1 MEHELTAAAQ
11 RVLVE
16 AAHWTDGTDCDELL
30 APSLLLGL
38 LSEPECQAALV
49 LARYGIRQ
57 ETVCQ
62 RWPAFIRQSDQSGL
76 PNLSAEVHASLAAVT
91 RRLDGTPVSPV
102 LATEHLLLGLISV
115 DHETGLWL
123 RAQGLEPDSL
133 ELEILLRYG
142 YTPEPLPLEGEPVLL
157 PLPILEDEEPA
168 DTLPLPERNGRDAGD
183 CENVA
188 QEPPLPSPSPAP
200 QGGEKEQAPQDNII
214 VQTSTPHPN
223 PLLEGEQ
230 VGSDPASEPIGV
242 LRVLD
247 AAWNRAREGLRVVED
262 YTRFV
267 LDDRH
272 LTDQLKQLRHELTA
286 AMASIPLDRRL
297 AARET
302 QADVGT
308 RLSTPAERR
317 RQDAAEVLTANF
329 TRLQES
335 LRSLEEFGKILD
347 PELAARL
354 EQIRYRTYTL
364 HRAVEI
370 TQASLARLGRARLY
384 VLIDGQASP
393 EQFTALVGALISV
406 GVDVLQ
412 LRDKHLDDRVLLQR
426 ARLLR
431 ELTQGTDTLFVMND
445 RPDLAVLSRAD
456 GVHVG
461 QEELTVKD
469 VRTLVGPEMLIGV
482 STHGLDQARQAVL
495 DGADYLGVGP
505 TFPSGTKQF
514 AHFPG
519 LDFLRQVAA
528 EIRLPAFAIGGIH
541 RENLP
546 DVLSTGIARIAV
558 SGAIT
563 ATADPAAAARELK
576 GMLGFRK

>member
-1 MEHELTAAAQ
+1 MKQ
-11 RVLVE
+11 DNNNV
-16 AAHWTDGTDCDELL
+16 
-30 APSLLLGL
+30 
-38 LSEPECQAALV
+38 
-49 LARYGIRQ
+49 
-57 ETVCQ
+57 
-62 RWPAFIRQSDQSGL
+62 
-76 PNLSAEVHASLAAVT
+76 SA
-91 RRLDGTPVSPV
+91 
-102 LATEHLLLGLISV
+102 SV
-115 DHETGLWL
+115 PHP
-123 RAQGLEPDSL
+123 R
-133 ELEILLRYG
+133 
-142 YTPEPLPLEGEPVLL
+142 
-157 PLPILEDEEPA
+157 
-168 DTLPLPERNGRDAGD
+168 PLPEGEETGRDSEA
-183 CENVA
+183 
-188 QEPPLPSPSPAP
+188 
-200 QGGEKEQAPQDNII
+200 
-214 VQTSTPHPN
+214 
-223 PLLEGEQ
+223 
-230 VGSDPASEPIGV
+230 EPIVV

-272 LTDQLKQLRHELTA
+272 LTEQLKQLRHELTA
-286 AMASIPLDRRL
+286 AMATVPLDRRL

-329 TRLQES
+329 IRLQES
-335 LRSLEEFGKILD
+335 LRSLEEFSKILD

-354 EQIRYRTYTL
+354 EQFRYRTYTL

-370 TQASLARLGRARLY
+370 TRASLARLGRARLY

-393 EQFTALVGALISV
+393 ERFATMVGALVGA

-412 LRDKHLDDRVLLQR
+412 LRDKQLDDRVLLQR
-426 ARLLR
+426 ARLLH
-431 ELTQGTDTLFVMND
+431 ELTQGTQTLFVMND
-445 RPDLAVLSRAD
+445 RPDLAVLARAD

-469 VRTLVGPEMLIGV
+469 VRTIVGPEMLIGV

-519 LDFLRQVAA
+519 LAFLRQVAA
-528 EIRLPAFAIGGIH
+528 EIRLPAFAIGGIN
-541 RENLP
+541 RENLS
-546 DVLSTGIARIAV
+546 DVLATGITRIAL

-563 ATADPAAAARELK
+563 AAANPATAAQELRAMVAF
-576 GMLGFRK
+576 GI